1 MIKYKIM
8 YFGGI
13 IGGVIYNNSIK
24 IPDYVGILYIWC
36 ALVLSLKWIKKH
48 NVSAKQL
55 IDGKAL
61 IIIDEGE
68 VNIENCQKVGLSAHD
83 VSFKLR
89 TSNVYSIKD
98 VKRAVVEQNG
108 QLIIIHPGEKNPKF
122 PLITDGHLQTDILE
136 VIGKDEEW
144 LLEEIKK
151 QGWNRYSDIFLGEYI
166 DDQLI
171 LAPYHSK

>member
-1 MIKYKIM
+1 M
-8 YFGGI
+8 
-13 IGGVIYNNSIK
+13 
-24 IPDYVGILYIWC
+24 
-36 ALVLSLKWIKKH
+36 
-48 NVSAKQL
+48 
-55 IDGKAL
+55 
-61 IIIDEGE
+61 
-68 VNIENCQKVGLSAHD
+68 
-83 VSFKLR
+83 
-89 TSNVYSIKD
+89 YSIKD

-108 QLIIIHPGEKNPKF
+108 QLIIINPGEKNPKF